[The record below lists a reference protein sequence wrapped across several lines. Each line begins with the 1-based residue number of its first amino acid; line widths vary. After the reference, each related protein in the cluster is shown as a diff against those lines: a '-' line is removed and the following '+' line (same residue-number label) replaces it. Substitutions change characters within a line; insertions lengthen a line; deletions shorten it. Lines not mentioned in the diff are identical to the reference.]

1 VDLFFGYLMYEECI
15 MFLFYKEKYEESMKL
30 MKREYV
36 KLSEE
41 LSK

>member
-1 VDLFFGYLMYEECI
+1 